1 MSQEIPHAAT
11 PAVMARAI
19 GTDGAPAGQA
29 DGPFGATGAASD
41 GAVSTEEGVRTALG
55 LLDGLDDLLPADHV
69 GRFEQVH
76 DALRAHLNGDAG
88 R

>member
-19 GTDGAPAGQA
+19 GTEGAPAGPA
-29 DGPFGATGAASD
+29 DGSLEATSGASH
-41 GAVSTEEGVRTALG
+41 GAVSTEEGVRAALG